1 MSESYL
7 EKKFKIKKQ
16 LVKYQQVQKF
26 KIILVQ
32 ETLFSFNYNDPPQK
46 HCNTAKN
53 FVNIPDAI

>member
-26 KIILVQ
+26 KIVLV
-32 ETLFSFNYNDPPQK
+32 
-46 HCNTAKN
+46 
-53 FVNIPDAI
+53 